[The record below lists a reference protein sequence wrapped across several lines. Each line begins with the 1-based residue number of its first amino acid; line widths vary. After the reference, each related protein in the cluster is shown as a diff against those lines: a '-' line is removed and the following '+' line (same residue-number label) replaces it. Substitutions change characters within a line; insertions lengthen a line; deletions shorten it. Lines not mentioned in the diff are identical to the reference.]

1 MGETSTKP
9 YLIRALHEWCT
20 DNGYTPYITV
30 QVDEHTMVP
39 VAHVRDGQITL
50 NVGTL
55 ATNKLSLGNE
65 FIEFQARF
73 SGVTENVY
81 VPVGAVSAIYA
92 RETGAGMGFEVQA
105 YEAPEHADAAP
116 AARVGRGRRCR
127 RLAGWRR
134 WRRRRTQAAASDHRQ
149 VACPK
154 DCGAKFHYNA
164 VPRKRPCAAC
174 VHAGVAQLV
183 EQLTCNEKVEG
194 SIPFTGTSQINDLG
208 RFLWRRLFRL
218 CSLGVI
224 VPEIRPSKL
233 LMAARMWSPF
243 WWA

>member
-50 NVGTL
+50 IVGTL
-55 ATNKLSLGNE
+55 ATNRLVLGNE

-92 RETGAGMGFEVQA
+92 RETGAGMGFEVQP
-105 YEAPEHADAAP
+105 YEPPEAGAQGAAAP
-116 AARVGRGRRCR
+116 AAPEGSDAVAASGGMALVSDDLSLLDDDARSLLDEVLTVGRAVDTEAMVDGAPRCEDLLDADPPTRLLTAHHELVGDPDTGIAHLQGR
-127 RLAGWRR
+127 
-134 WRRRRTQAAASDHRQ
+134 
-149 VACPK
+149 
-154 DCGAKFHYNA
+154 
-164 VPRKRPCAAC
+164 
-174 VHAGVAQLV
+174 
-183 EQLTCNEKVEG
+183 LT
-194 SIPFTGTSQINDLG
+194 
-208 RFLWRRLFRL
+208 
-218 CSLGVI
+218 
-224 VPEIRPSKL
+224 
-233 LMAARMWSPF
+233 
-243 WWA
+243 